1 MRDILKELDEAVAEI
16 ENGVRNIMTKQE
28 LYPLLAR
35 AADEIKRLR
44 EVNSDMGWRLN
55 PDRMGGQFSEEEK
68 NRSGWL

>member
-1 MRDILKELDEAVAEI
+1 MTDILKDLNVAVVEI
-16 ENGVRNIMTKQE
+16 ETGVRNIMMLGE

-44 EVNSDMGWRLN
+44 EINSDMGWRLN
-55 PDRMGGQFSEEEK
+55 PDRMGGQFTEEET